1 MLRAI
6 GKSLFIRQALGRA
19 LAGYLRFVKQT
30 NRITLIPPDAYD
42 RFDADLPVIIT
53 MWHGQHFMQTFF
65 RKDWHVGHVMISR
78 HGDGEINAVAAEALG
93 MRVVRGSGAQRA
105 DQVRKRGGIQA
116 LRQLIAILEKGESV
130 SMTADV
136 PKISRVAS
144 EGTILLAQRTG
155 RPIYPVGVVCSF
167 RKNFRSWDR
176 ASLGLPFGR
185 TAMVRGEPIL
195 VPRDADAAAIESY
208 RQALERELDRIY
220 ALGYAAFGQEDPG
233 AGRAEV
239 AAARAAKQAEFSARL
254 SGTPA

>member
-1 MLRAI
+1 MLRAFF
-6 GKSLFIRQALGRA
+6 KSLFVRRLLGRT
-19 LAGYLRFVKQT
+19 LAGYLRFVKRT
-30 NRITLIPPDAYD
+30 NRVALIPANAYD

-65 RKDWHVGHVMISR
+65 RKDWHIGHVMISR
-78 HGDGEINAVAAEALG
+78 HGDGEINAIAAESLG

-116 LRQLIAILEKGESV
+116 LRQLIAILESGESV

-144 EGTILLAQRTG
+144 EGTILIAQRTG

-167 RKNFRSWDR
+167 RKDFKSWDR

-185 TAMVRGEPIL
+185 TAMIRGEPIW
-195 VPRDADAAAIESY
+195 VERDASPAMIEAY
-208 RQALERELDRIY
+208 RQKLETELDRIY
-220 ALGYAAFGQEDPG
+220 ALGYASFGQKDPG
-233 AGRAEV
+233 ADRPEV
-239 AAARAAKQAEFSARL
+239 AEARAAKHAEFLAR
-254 SGTPA
+254 SQGSPA